1 MTSDKGFA
9 SDGKHKVFADHLI
22 QKRLPKNEDTFT
34 TVKNQ
39 EPIKLSDPP
48 SNKGN
53 EPSTGNFE
61 EALECMQSKEGQEM
75 PENLHGGIL
84 LDQIYI
90 IAPKDLNSILF
101 APQSQFRQDLAELQ
115 GTMDYQEGPW
125 MQKRLELSCLIRI
138 VTYIKAATKLVKAV
152 KATEEQTYLKAD
164 GKEFAVLTSVSTPD
178 VPYGN
183 CFKVE
188 LLFKITPGPN
198 LSTEELSSHLVIS
211 WAVNFHQS
219 TVMKGMIEGGVRQG
233 LKESYNQFAD
243 FLAQKVKPVNSTE
256 VELHKDQVLASLYQE
271 HHSDW
276 DLAVEYFCNF
286 TVVVTIF
293 MGLYI
298 LVHILLSRSSV
309 KQGLEFY
316 GLDLPDSFGELITS
330 GIFVLQAARVYNMIL
345 HFIQAR
351 FRKGSDH
358 GVKAQGDGWLLSVA
372 LIEGNNLLP
381 ADSNG
386 FSDPY
391 VVFTCNGKSR
401 TSSVQ
406 LQTFDPQWNDIL
418 EFDAMQEPP
427 SVLDVEVFD
436 FDGPFDQAFSLGHAE
451 INFLKYTS
459 AELADLWIPLEGK
472 LAQASQARL
481 HLRVFLDN
489 SKGAEAIREYLKKM
503 EKEVGKKLNPQ
514 PPHRNSQFQKLF
526 GLPPEE
532 FLIKDYSCYLR
543 KRIPL
548 QGRLFLSAR
557 IVGFYSNIFGHKTK
571 FFFLWDDIDDIQVM
585 SPSLA
590 SVGTPSLM
598 MILRPSRGFAARH
611 GAKSQDEEGRFKFF
625 FQSFVSFNAA
635 SRTIMALWR
644 TRTGNLEQSAKLAED
659 LVEQSGKS
667 VQIEDTSSFLTV
679 DDANLSKIYSG
690 GFPFSMDFLTRI
702 FDGGNLEQKIM
713 AKAGCLN
720 YTTSPWELV
729 KSDVYERHV
738 RYKFSRHVSIF
749 GGGVTSTQQKTSRPD
764 GDGWVIDE
772 VMTLHEVPFSDH
784 FRVKFRYQ
792 IACSITNGCRCD
804 VYIAIV
810 WLKNI
815 KFQRRITRNIREKF
829 THRVKEIFEL
839 AKKDF
844 LGMDG
849 G

>member
-9 SDGKHKVFADHLI
+9 SDGKHKVFTDHLI
-22 QKRLPKNEDTFT
+22 QKRLPKNEDTFMS
-34 TVKNQ
+34 VKYQ
-39 EPIKLSDPP
+39 EPIKLSDPSSYKG
-48 SNKGN
+48 SNVN

-84 LDQIYI
+84 LDQTYI

-101 APQSQFRQDLAELQ
+101 APQSQFRQDLEELQ

-138 VTYIKAATKLVKAV
+138 VTYIKAATKLIKAV

-198 LSTEELSSHLVIS
+198 LSTGELSSHLVIS

-243 FLAQKVKPVNSTE
+243 VLAQKVKPVNSTE
-256 VELHKDQVLASLYQE
+256 FELNKDQVLASLYQE

-293 MGLYI
+293 M
-298 LVHILLSRSSV
+298 
-309 KQGLEFY
+309 
-316 GLDLPDSFGELITS
+316 DSFGELITS

-381 ADSNG
+381 ADSNV

-436 FDGPFDQAFSLGHAE
+436 FDGPFDQALSLGHAE

-503 EKEVGKKLNPQ
+503 EKEVGKK
-514 PPHRNSQFQKLF
+514 
-526 GLPPEE
+526 
-532 FLIKDYSCYLR
+532 
-543 KRIPL
+543 
-548 QGRLFLSAR
+548 GRLFLSAR

-571 FFFLWDDIDDIQVM
+571 FFFLWEDIDDIQVI

-644 TRTGNLEQSAKLAED
+644 TRTVNLEHSAKLAED
-659 LVEQSGKS
+659 LVEQGGKS
-667 VQIEDTSSFLTV
+667 VQIEDTSSLLTV
-679 DDANLSKIYSG
+679 EDANLLKIYSG

-713 AKAGCLN
+713 AKAGCFN

-772 VMTLHEVPFSDH
+772 VMTLHEIPFSDH

-792 IACSITNGCRCD
+792 IACSVTNGCCCD